1 MADARLRGA
10 WLGKMR
16 FDDLSDTAWR
26 VFTSALMWS
35 TEQGTDGAIPARYV
49 RFLHP
54 DGEQPEAVEEL
65 VAAGLA
71 KRVDDGLELIDW
83 AGELGQSTAEQV
95 EEYKRNARERQ
106 RKRRQRVASQSNEQG
121 AGESPADESQ
131 AVRDDSAP
139 RDVTANVT
147 RDITRDV
154 GPGPGK
160 ELKSIAPSR
169 FCARHPEGTDSP
181 CTPCKTARLAFEDSE
196 KANARPSVPRP
207 SMPDECSKHPGFP
220 PDSHGPL
227 GCDRCRAERQEA
239 A

>member
-49 RFLHP
+49 RHLHP

-71 KRVDDGLELIDW
+71 QRVDDGLELIDW

-95 EEYKRNARERQ
+95 EEYKRKARERM
-106 RKRRQRVASQSNEQG
+106 RRRRAKPDSEEKRAGEDESPVEDSQS
-121 AGESPADESQ
+121 
-131 AVRDDSAP
+131 
-139 RDVTANVT
+139 VTADIVPANVPANV
-147 RDITRDV
+147 RPNIREYV

-181 CTPCKTARLAFEDSE
+181 CTPCKTARLAFEDWE
-196 KANARPSVPRP
+196 KTNARPSVPRP
-207 SMPDECSKHPGFP
+207 TMPDECPKHPGFP